1 MQLRQYVAQWKCKTG
16 ATTKSTSKTV
26 SIWRCTSISKK
37 KTPCKDSQKQR
48 CCSCYIAN
56 FRPIPSLSHL
66 NGWIRGISVFL
77 CWERWGLGDYTA
89 DWNVKQLLQLPIT
102 SARTLPET
110 MQLVSKA
117 ERQAHP
123 WEARLDNKK
132 ASLKV
137 KEGKR
142 RFLSLFWLMWSTE
155 EPPQS
160 NTFLNLLWVGGEVI

>member
-1 MQLRQYVAQWKCKTG
+1 MQFLQWVTQWKCKTR
-16 ATTKSTSKTV
+16 ATAKSTSKNLKPPV
-26 SIWRCTSISKK
+26 SEDVHLYLKQCLNHSQKYWRCV
-37 KTPCKDSQKQR
+37 
-48 CCSCYIAN
+48 CYIAN
-56 FRPIPSLSHL
+56 FGPIPSLSHL

-117 ERQAHP
+117 ERQTHP

-132 ASLKV
+132 TSLKV
-137 KEGKR
+137 KEGKKEI
-142 RFLSLFWLMWSTE
+142 FF
-155 EPPQS
+155 
-160 NTFLNLLWVGGEVI
+160 